1 MQIGIIGLGRM
12 GLNMTKR
19 LLLDKH
25 EVYVFDLDKKSLE
38 SATKIGA
45 KPTNSISK
53 LIKALEKP
61 ATIWVMV
68 PSGETT
74 ENVIEELI
82 RELKAGDFIIDGGN
96 SYYKDTIRRSEKTK
110 KLNINYLDCG
120 TSGGIWGLENGY
132 CLTIGGEKESYLHN
146 LPIFK
151 TLSPKESN
159 GNLYVGKS
167 GSGHFVKMIHN
178 GIEYGM
184 MQSIAEGFEILDAK
198 KEFNLDLYSIS
209 KNWEKGS
216 VIESWLLKITS
227 SELSDKSIEHLSSSV
242 EDSGEGRWTLKESV
256 DLGIPIP
263 AISASL
269 FSRFRSRQKEPISGK
284 ILSAMRR
291 GFGGHKTGKK

>member
-1 MQIGIIGLGRM
+1 M

-96 SYYKDTIRRSEKTK
+96 SY
-110 KLNINYLDCG
+110 
-120 TSGGIWGLENGY
+120 
-132 CLTIGGEKESYLHN
+132 
-146 LPIFK
+146 
-151 TLSPKESN
+151 
-159 GNLYVGKS
+159 
-167 GSGHFVKMIHN
+167 
-178 GIEYGM
+178 
-184 MQSIAEGFEILDAK
+184 
-198 KEFNLDLYSIS
+198 
-209 KNWEKGS
+209 
-216 VIESWLLKITS
+216 
-227 SELSDKSIEHLSSSV
+227 
-242 EDSGEGRWTLKESV
+242 
-256 DLGIPIP
+256 
-263 AISASL
+263 
-269 FSRFRSRQKEPISGK
+269 
-284 ILSAMRR
+284 
-291 GFGGHKTGKK
+291 